1 MLLRELL
8 AGVDVVAVHAP
19 LDMEIPA
26 VCHSSRDVT
35 PGAMFVA
42 IAGYAADGHNYIP
55 AAVEAGAGVV
65 VCEWK
70 QPKDAPW
77 IQCATAAAPWRALA
91 RTGTAARPRA

>member
-42 IAGYAADGHNYIP
+42 IAGYAA
-55 AAVEAGAGVV
+55 
-65 VCEWK
+65 
-70 QPKDAPW
+70 
-77 IQCATAAAPWRALA
+77 ATI
-91 RTGTAARPRA
+91 